1 MRPILALTVVALA
14 TSFVA
19 LPSAASAQT
28 LRDQTRQ
35 LDAVLRTPQQIISV
49 NPFLPLFG
57 FFQGEYE
64 RRINPNASFAIAA
77 SHTEW
82 DNDVY
87 TNVDVKLRL
96 YPQEKGLS
104 GLGLASSLGYANIRR
119 EGFENCTFTEVDF
132 VCSTEP
138 RKNIGAPAFAVEGQ
152 YQWLLGTK
160 KATAVALGFGV
171 KRYFVD
177 KADFQDRSR
186 VLPTGRLTIGYAF

>member
-1 MRPILALTVVALA
+1 MRPFFVATVVALA
-14 TSFVA
+14 APLVA
-19 LPSAASAQT
+19 LPTTAAAQT

-35 LDAVLRTPQQIISV
+35 LDGAVSAPQQIISV

-57 FFQGEYE
+57 YFQGEFE
-64 RRINPNASFAIAA
+64 RRINANASFAVAA

-87 TNVDVKLRL
+87 TTVDVKLRL

-119 EGFENCTFTEVDF
+119 QAFDTCDFTRPEPVCT
-132 VCSTEP
+132 TEP
-138 RKNIGAPAFAVEGQ
+138 RKNVGAPAFAVEGQ
-152 YQWLLGTK
+152 YQWLLGSK
-160 KATAVALGFGV
+160 KATAVSLGGGV

-177 KADFQDRSR
+177 KDDFQGRSR
-186 VLPTGRLTIGYAF
+186 VRPTGRLTIGYAF

>member
-1 MRPILALTVVALA
+1 MRHFFVATVVALA
-14 TSFVA
+14 APLVA
-19 LPSAASAQT
+19 LPTTAAAQT

-35 LDAVLRTPQQIISV
+35 IAGTASAPQQIISV

-57 FFQGEYE
+57 YFQGEFE
-64 RRINPNASFAIAA
+64 RRINANASFAVAA

-119 EGFENCTFTEVDF
+119 QAFETCDPGAQPVCTTN
-132 VCSTEP
+132 P
-138 RKNIGAPAFAVEGQ
+138 QKNIGAPAFAVEGQ
-152 YQWLLGTK
+152 YQWLLGSR
-160 KATAVALGFGV
+160 KATAVTVGGGV

-177 KADFQDRSR
+177 EDDFQGRSR
-186 VLPTGRLTIGYAF
+186 VRPTGRLTIGYAF